1 MDVMASGK
9 VIFGIF
15 TSLEQAQSAI
25 AVTLYVELSLVMDAG
40 IVTSAPGSINATFTL
55 TSLGFS
61 EIILYV
67 TEYDP
72 YVLLNV
78 SPTAAWQYIAPQ
90 IIAAAKRNNFL
101 FIIELF

>member
-15 TSLEQAQSAI
+15 TQLEQAQSAI

-40 IVTSAPGSINATFTL
+40 IVTSGLYLTLTFFTL

-67 TEYDP
+67 TEYP
-72 YVLLNV
+72 VSVFVNV

>member
-1 MDVMASGK
+1 
-9 VIFGIF
+9 
-15 TSLEQAQSAI
+15 
-25 AVTLYVELSLVMDAG
+25 
-40 IVTSAPGSINATFTL
+40 
-55 TSLGFS
+55 
-61 EIILYV
+61 LYV